1 MSFYQSVKKWLG
13 STSSPTCTAV
23 EYTAFDG
30 VQVAT
35 VEDLECCGK
44 WLRAEKIFPG
54 KQVKRLVR
62 AGRKV
67 LQSVPYMYVF
77 LPPGVKPVK
86 GRKIRAV
93 ATQPVSFS
101 AKTEEEPLSDEAL
114 WQAMKEKFKLS
125 DDLTAE
131 QRTEL
136 LVVLRKNLS
145 AFAVSKVDIGM
156 CDIVVHEIDTGS
168 AKPVKLKPYRLSY
181 AEEQEAHRQIAE
193 LVAAGRVKPCNSP
206 WAFPVVMVPKKDGV
220 SLRMCI
226 DYRALNKVTKPWS
239 YPLPYIQDVLER
251 LGKSSFFAVCDVLW
265 GFWNVPIRECDKDK
279 TAFVTRAG
287 QWRFEVMPFG
297 LINAP
302 ATFQCL
308 MNTLFDRNVFQNF
321 LEVFIDDL
329 CIHGS
334 SWDEFV
340 KSVDVVLAKLIEGK
354 LKLSSEKCLFG
365 HRQVGYLG
373 HLVSKDGTSPDPKKV
388 EAAMQLLPPRT
399 VTEVRAFLGL
409 VGYYRRF
416 ISSYSLIAKPLNQLM
431 QKDVAFEW
439 GEKQQKAFENLKGRL
454 LSAPILARPDPQ
466 KSFILDTDYQKFA
479 IAAVLSQVGDDG
491 LEHVIAYASKGLSK
505 AAQRW
510 PPYEGEMFAV
520 VWGIDKFRHYLDNGL
535 EFLLRTDHKPLLS
548 LPTTANPTRK
558 VAGWITK
565 LQGYRYKVQ
574 YRQGK
579 SHSNADGLSR
589 ARSANF
595 D

>member
-1 MSFYQSVKKWLG
+1 MQISSV
-13 STSSPTCTAV
+13 A
-23 EYTAFDG
+23 
-30 VQVAT
+30 
-35 VEDLECCGK
+35 DLECCES
-44 WLRAEKIFPG
+44 WLKSEKNFPK
-54 KQVKRLVR
+54 KQIKRLVR
-62 AGRKV
+62 AGKKV
-67 LQSVPYMYVF
+67 LKSAPCMF
-77 LPPGVKPVK
+77 ILLPPGVRPVAGK
-86 GRKIRAV
+86 KVRTVAV
-93 ATQPVSFS
+93 QPLSFS
-101 AKTEEEPLSDEAL
+101 AKVEEPLSDDAL
-114 WQAMKEKFKLS
+114 WSAMKDKFKLS
-125 DDLTAE
+125 EDLSEE

-136 LVVLRKNLS
+136 LAVLRKHLS

-156 CDIVVHEIDTGS
+156 CEIIVHEIDTGS

-220 SLRMCI
+220 NLRMCI
-226 DYRALNKVTKPWS
+226 DYRSLNKVTKPWS

-251 LGKSSFFAVCDVLW
+251 LGKSAYFAVCDVLW
-265 GFWNVPIRECDKDK
+265 GFWNVPIKEGDKDK

-308 MNTLFDRNVFQNF
+308 MNTLFDRNQFQQF
-321 LEVFIDDL
+321 LEIFIDDL
-329 CIHGS
+329 CIHAAT
-334 SWDEFV
+334 WDEFV

-354 LKLSSEKCLFG
+354 LKLAPEKCLFG
-365 HRQVGYLG
+365 HRQVEYLG
-373 HLVSKDGTSPDPKKV
+373 HLVSKEGTSPDPKKV
-388 EAAMQLLPPRT
+388 EATVKLLPPRT

-416 ISSYSLIAKPLNQLM
+416 ISSYSLIAKPLNQLT
-431 QKDVAFEW
+431 QKDVPFVWGKLQREAFER
-439 GEKQQKAFENLKGRL
+439 LKDCL
-454 LSAPILARPDPQ
+454 VKAPILARPDPH
-466 KSFILDTDYQKFA
+466 KPFILDTDFQKYA
-479 IAAVLSQVGDDG
+479 VAAVLSQKGDDG
-491 LEHVIAYASKGLSK
+491 LEHVIAYASKSLNK
-505 AAQRW
+505 AAQKW

-520 VWGIDKFRHYLDNGL
+520 VWSIDKFRQYLDNGL

-565 LQGYRYKVQ
+565 LQGYRFKVQ

-589 ARSANF
+589 ARSANLE
-595 D
+595 